1 MPRLKSL
8 RLLLC
13 LLIFGLSGSAL
24 RAQVMG
30 LVVDTVKAPLPM
42 VQIFDRDGAKLGQTR
57 LDGYFNLNLRT
68 GSYKLIFSHPD
79 FYNTE
84 IPLVVRFNAKDTL
97 NVILTPKTE
106 KLEGAEIRKEYKD
119 PAADY
124 IRKAIA
130 QRDYWHSRIPNQS
143 ADIYI
148 KAFEISE
155 QKLKNKPGAVTAK
168 ADIDELDA
176 AALNNGSDPYNESAA
191 ATVMATTETQVN
203 GGDTQKVKLLN
214 NATAFIEIAMQRDAT
229 TDGKIK
235 ETRNG
240 VKKVGS
246 KAGLFYLSTTEG
258 DFNLYQ
264 NLLSVPALCPLP
276 IMSPLSNSALL
287 AYKFKFFGA
296 YQHPQYGRVLRIGMS
311 GRQTA
316 NATLSGELHLVDTT
330 FWILKS
336 ELKFPRHL
344 MAEYDAMTLIQCQRL
359 DSNQYLLT
367 DSQRFNYITK
377 FGNTTNKATTLVD
390 YKKVTVVPAFPK
402 NHFGMEVS
410 KTTQEAYERDSLYWQ
425 QQRTQPLT
433 QQETKFINRADS
445 IQRVVTSDKYL
456 DSVEAKINKV
466 TFKSLFL
473 EGQGYRDRKKG
484 VTLRFQPLWNL
495 YQPWWPGGGRISL
508 WNSFDKTF
516 DNKKTYQFNEN
527 LSYGINNQDVRGTV
541 YMSHLYNPYKR
552 AMIFASIGR
561 DFGMVN
567 MNAAYLDLF
576 RRDNFYQNKHMNV
589 YHRQELV
596 NGLFLQVQGE
606 LSDRKDMSTYT
617 FDEFG
622 DSLFVNNR
630 PLKFVDHRAFF
641 ASVNLSYTPFQR
653 YMSEP
658 KQKVILGSAW
668 PTFSINYKQAV
679 PGVFKSNIDYQYL
692 EYRIDHSFPWG
703 LMGNSE
709 LRAVSGSFLSRRNVN
724 VVDYR
729 YQRRSDAGILTPPM
743 YAFQQ
748 LDSTFTTFKRFY
760 EVHFQHSFNG
770 SLVNKVPFLKKLSL
784 YEKAGV
790 NILYAP
796 ERRNLFFYEGYVGI
810 DKLVRVWRDR
820 FKVGIYYTAG
830 YANIFEKPRY
840 GFKINF
846 EYYDRLNNKW

>member
-1 MPRLKSL
+1 MKQRLMHIL
-8 RLLLC
+8 AILWL
-13 LLIFGLSGSAL
+13 GLATVQTTK
-24 RAQVMG
+24 AQIIG
-30 LVVDTVKAPLPM
+30 IVVDTARAPLPM
-42 VQIFDRDGAKLGQTR
+42 VQIFNRDGAKLGQTR

-79 FYNTE
+79 FYSVE
-84 IPLVVRFNAKDTL
+84 IPTLVTAQTKDTL
-97 NVILTPKTE
+97 NIILVPKTE
-106 KLEGAEIRKEYKD
+106 KIQGAEIRREYKD

-124 IRKAIA
+124 MRKAIA
-130 QRDYWHSRIPNQS
+130 QRDFWHSRIPNQS
-143 ADIYI
+143 AQIYI
-148 KAFEISE
+148 KAFEITA
-155 QKLKNKPGAVTAK
+155 QKIKPKSATA
-168 ADIDELDA
+168 ATDIDPLDA
-176 AALNNGSDPYNESAA
+176 AVIKNTNDPYANTVPVVSVSDTAKNKISA
-191 ATVMATTETQVN
+191 
-203 GGDTQKVKLLN
+203 
-214 NATAFIEIAMQRDAT
+214 NAFVEIAMQRDAS

-240 VKKVGS
+240 VQKVGS

-264 NLLSVPALCPLP
+264 NLLDVPALCPLP

-287 AYKFKFFGA
+287 AYRFKFLGA
-296 YQHPQYGRVLRIGMS
+296 YQHPLYGRVLRIGMT
-311 GRQTA
+311 GKQTA

-330 FWILKS
+330 YWILKA

-344 MAEYDAMTLIQCQRL
+344 MAEYDAMTLIQHNQL
-359 DSNQYLLT
+359 DSQEYLLI
-367 DSQRFNYITK
+367 DSQRFNYSTK
-377 FGNTTNKATTLVD
+377 YGKSLNKATTLVD
-390 YKKVTVVPAFPK
+390 YKSITVVPNFPK

-410 KTTQEAYERDSLYWQ
+410 KTTQEAYERDSTYWQ
-425 QQRTQPLT
+425 QQRTQPLSN
-433 QQETKFINRADS
+433 QETKFINTADS
-445 IQRVVTSDKYL
+445 IKRVVTSDKYL
-456 DSVEAKINKV
+456 DSVEAQINKV
-466 TFKSLFL
+466 TLKSLVL

-484 VTLRFQPLWNL
+484 ITLRFQPLWNL
-495 YQPWWPGGGRISL
+495 YQPWWPGGGRLSL

-516 DNKKTYQFNEN
+516 ENKKTFEFNEN
-527 LSYGINNQDVRGTV
+527 LSYGINNKDVRGTV
-541 YMSHLYNPYKR
+541 YMSHMYNPYKR
-552 AMIFASIGR
+552 ALIFASVGR

-567 MNAAYLDLF
+567 MNAAYIDLF
-576 RRDNFYQNKHMNV
+576 RRDNFYQNKHINV
-589 YHRQELV
+589 YHRQELI

-606 LSDRKDMSTYT
+606 LSDRKDMSTYV

-622 DSLFVNNR
+622 DSLFENNR
-630 PLKFVDHRAFF
+630 PLKFIDHRAFF
-641 ASVNLSYTPFQR
+641 ASFNLSYTPFQR

-703 LMGNSE
+703 LLGTSE
-709 LRAVSGSFLSRRNVN
+709 LRAVSGSFLSSRNVN

-729 YQRRSDAGILTPPM
+729 YQRRADPVIFTPPM
-743 YAFQQ
+743 FAFQQ

-760 EVHFQHSFNG
+760 EVHYQHSFNG
-770 SLVNKVPFLKKLSL
+770 SLVNKIPFLKKLSL

-790 NILYAP
+790 NMLYAP

-810 DKLVRVWRDR
+810 DKLVRLWRDR
-820 FKVGIYYTAG
+820 YKIGIYYTAG
-830 YANIFEKPRY
+830 YANLFEKPRY

>member
-1 MPRLKSL
+1 MKQRLMHIL
-8 RLLLC
+8 AILWL
-13 LLIFGLSGSAL
+13 GLATVQTTK
-24 RAQVMG
+24 AQIIG
-30 LVVDTVKAPLPM
+30 IVVDTARAPLPM
-42 VQIFDRDGAKLGQTR
+42 VQIFNRDGAKLGQTR

-79 FYNTE
+79 FYSVE
-84 IPLVVRFNAKDTL
+84 IPTLVTAQTKDTL
-97 NVILTPKTE
+97 NIILVPKTE
-106 KLEGAEIRKEYKD
+106 KIQGAEIRREYKD

-124 IRKAIA
+124 MRKAIA
-130 QRDYWHSRIPNQS
+130 QRDFWHSRIPNQS
-143 ADIYI
+143 AQIYI
-148 KAFEISE
+148 KAFEITE
-155 QKLKNKPGAVTAK
+155 QKIKPKSATA
-168 ADIDELDA
+168 ATDIDPLDA
-176 AALNNGSDPYNESAA
+176 AVIKNTNDPYANTVPVVSVSDTAKNKISA
-191 ATVMATTETQVN
+191 
-203 GGDTQKVKLLN
+203 
-214 NATAFIEIAMQRDAT
+214 NAFVEIAMQRDAS

-240 VKKVGS
+240 VQKVGS

-264 NLLSVPALCPLP
+264 NLLDVPALCPLP

-287 AYKFKFFGA
+287 AYRFKFLGA
-296 YQHPQYGRVLRIGMS
+296 YQHPLYGRVLRIGMT
-311 GRQTA
+311 GKQTA

-330 FWILKS
+330 YWILKA

-344 MAEYDAMTLIQCQRL
+344 MAEYDAMTLIQHNQL
-359 DSNQYLLT
+359 DSQEYLLI
-367 DSQRFNYITK
+367 DSQRFNYSTK
-377 FGNTTNKATTLVD
+377 YGKSLNKATTLVD
-390 YKKVTVVPAFPK
+390 YKSITVVPNFPK

-410 KTTQEAYERDSLYWQ
+410 KTTQEAYERDSTYWQ
-425 QQRTQPLT
+425 QQRTQPLSN
-433 QQETKFINRADS
+433 QETKFINTADS
-445 IQRVVTSDKYL
+445 IKRVVTSDKYL
-456 DSVEAKINKV
+456 DSVEAQINKV
-466 TFKSLFL
+466 TLKSLVL

-484 VTLRFQPLWNL
+484 ITLRFQPLWNL
-495 YQPWWPGGGRISL
+495 YQPWWPGGGRLSL

-516 DNKKTYQFNEN
+516 ENKKTFEFNEN
-527 LSYGINNQDVRGTV
+527 LSYGINNKDVRGTV
-541 YMSHLYNPYKR
+541 YMSHMYNPYKR
-552 AMIFASIGR
+552 ALIFASVGR

-567 MNAAYLDLF
+567 MNAAYIDLF
-576 RRDNFYQNKHMNV
+576 RRDNFYQNKHINV
-589 YHRQELV
+589 YHRQELI

-606 LSDRKDMSTYT
+606 LSDRKDMSTYV

-622 DSLFVNNR
+622 DSLFENNR
-630 PLKFVDHRAFF
+630 PLKFIDHRAFF
-641 ASVNLSYTPFQR
+641 ASFNLSYTPFQR

-703 LMGNSE
+703 LLGTSD
-709 LRAVSGSFLSRRNVN
+709 LRAVSGSFLSSRNVN

-729 YQRRSDAGILTPPM
+729 YQRRADQVIFTPPM
-743 YAFQQ
+743 FAFQQ

-760 EVHFQHSFNG
+760 EVHYQHSFNG
-770 SLVNKVPFLKKLSL
+770 SLVNKIPFLKKLSL

-790 NILYAP
+790 NMLYAP

-810 DKLVRVWRDR
+810 DKLVRLWRDR
-820 FKVGIYYTAG
+820 FKIGIYYTAG
-830 YANIFEKPRY
+830 YANLFEKPRY

>member
-1 MPRLKSL
+1 MQTLHRL
-8 RLLLC
+8 RFLLLA
-13 LLIFGLSGSAL
+13 LVLGLSAAK
-24 RAQVMG
+24 AQAQITG
-30 LVVDTVKAPLPM
+30 LVVDTAKAPLPL

-57 LDGYFNLNLRT
+57 LDGYFNLDLRS
-68 GSYKLIFSHPD
+68 GSYKLVFAHPD
-79 FYNTE
+79 FYSTE
-84 IPLVVRFNAKDTL
+84 IPLVVRYNTKDTL
-97 NVILTPKTE
+97 NIILTPKTE
-106 KLEGAEIRKEYKD
+106 KIQGAEIIREYKD
-119 PAADY
+119 PAAEY
-124 IRKAIA
+124 MRKAIA
-130 QRDYWHSRIPNQS
+130 QRDYWHSRNPNQS

-155 QKLKNKPGAVTAK
+155 QKVKNKPAAQP
-168 ADIDELDA
+168 DIDPLDA
-176 AALNNGSDPYNESAA
+176 AALNNGTDPYSEGVPVPQNPS
-191 ATVMATTETQVN
+191 QN
-203 GGDTQKVKLLN
+203 PLDTNKTKLLN
-214 NATAFIEIAMQRDAT
+214 NASAFVEIAMQRDAS

-240 VKKVGS
+240 VQKVGS
-246 KAGLFYLSTTEG
+246 KVGLFYLSTTEG

-264 NLLSVPALCPLP
+264 NLLNVQALCPLP

-287 AYKFKFFGA
+287 AYRFKFLGA
-296 YQHPQYGRVLRIGMS
+296 YQHPQYGRVLRIGMN

-316 NATLSGELHLVDTT
+316 NATLSGEIHLVDTT
-330 FWILKS
+330 YWILKA
-336 ELKFPRHL
+336 ELKFPKHL
-344 MAEYDAMTLIQCQRL
+344 MAEYDAMTLTQYQQL
-359 DSNQYLLT
+359 DSNNYLLT
-367 DSQRFNYITK
+367 DSQRFFYTTK
-377 FGNTTNKATTLVD
+377 FGKTTNKATTLVD
-390 YKKVTVVPAFPK
+390 YKKVSVVPAFPK
-402 NHFGMEVS
+402 NHFGLEVS
-410 KTTQEAYERDSLYWQ
+410 KTTQEAYERDSTYWQ
-425 QQRTQPLT
+425 QQRTQPLS
-433 QQETKFINRADS
+433 QQETKFINTADS
-445 IQRVVTSDKYL
+445 IKRVVTSDKYL
-456 DSVEAKINKV
+456 DSVEAGINKV
-466 TFKSLFL
+466 TPKSLLL

-484 VTLRFQPLWNL
+484 ITMRFQPLWNI
-495 YQPWWPGGGRISL
+495 YQPWWPGGTRISL

-516 DNKKTYQFNEN
+516 KNKKTFEFNEN
-527 LSYGINNQDVRGTV
+527 LSYGINNNDLRGTI
-541 YMSHLYNPYKR
+541 YMSHMYNPYKR
-552 AMIFASIGR
+552 AMIFASVGR

-576 RRDNFYQNKHMNV
+576 RRNNFYQNKHVNV
-589 YHRQELV
+589 YHRQELI
-596 NGLFLQVQGE
+596 NGLFVQVQGE
-606 LSDRKDMSTYT
+606 LSDRKDMSTYV

-622 DSLFVNNR
+622 DSLFENNL

-679 PGVFKSNIDYQYL
+679 PGIFKSNSDFQYL

-709 LRAVSGSFLSRRNVN
+709 LKAVSGSFVSSRNIN

-729 YQRRSDAGILTPPM
+729 YQRRSDAFIFTPPM
-743 YAFQQ
+743 FAFQQ

-760 EVHFQHSFNG
+760 EVHYQHSFNG

-784 YEKAGV
+784 YERAGV
-790 NILYAP
+790 NLLYAP

-810 DKLVRVWRDR
+810 DKLVRIWRDR

-830 YANIFEKPRY
+830 YANLFEKPRY

>member
-1 MPRLKSL
+1 MKQRLMHIL
-8 RLLLC
+8 AILWL
-13 LLIFGLSGSAL
+13 GLATVQTTK
-24 RAQVMG
+24 AQIIG
-30 LVVDTVKAPLPM
+30 IVVDTARAPLPM
-42 VQIFDRDGAKLGQTR
+42 VQIFNRDGAKLGQTR

-79 FYNTE
+79 FYSVE
-84 IPLVVRFNAKDTL
+84 IPTLVTAQTKDTL
-97 NVILTPKTE
+97 NIILVPKTE
-106 KLEGAEIRKEYKD
+106 KIQGAEIRREYKD

-124 IRKAIA
+124 MRKAIA
-130 QRDYWHSRIPNQS
+130 QRDFWHSRIPNQS
-143 ADIYI
+143 AQIYI
-148 KAFEISE
+148 KAFEITE
-155 QKLKNKPGAVTAK
+155 QKIKPK
-168 ADIDELDA
+168 AATVATDIDPLDA
-176 AALNNGSDPYNESAA
+176 AVINNTNDPYANTVPVVSVSDTAKNRISA
-191 ATVMATTETQVN
+191 
-203 GGDTQKVKLLN
+203 
-214 NATAFIEIAMQRDAT
+214 NAFVEIAMQRDAS

-240 VKKVGS
+240 VQKVGS

-264 NLLSVPALCPLP
+264 NLLDVPALCPLP

-287 AYKFKFFGA
+287 AYRFKFLGA
-296 YQHPQYGRVLRIGMS
+296 YQHPQYGRVLRIGMT
-311 GRQTA
+311 GKQTA

-330 FWILKS
+330 YWILKA

-344 MAEYDAMTLIQCQRL
+344 MAEYDAMTLIQYNQL
-359 DSNQYLLT
+359 DSQEYLLI
-367 DSQRFNYITK
+367 DSQRFNYSTK
-377 FGNTTNKATTLVD
+377 YGKSLNKATTLVD
-390 YKKVTVVPAFPK
+390 YKSITVVPNFPK

-410 KTTQEAYERDSLYWQ
+410 KTTQEAYERDSTYWQ
-425 QQRTQPLT
+425 QQRTQPLSN
-433 QQETKFINRADS
+433 QETKFINTADS
-445 IQRVVTSDKYL
+445 IKRVVTSDKYL
-456 DSVEAKINKV
+456 DSVEAQINKV
-466 TFKSLFL
+466 TLKSLVL

-484 VTLRFQPLWNL
+484 ITLRFQPLWNI
-495 YQPWWPGGGRISL
+495 YQPWWPGGGRLSL

-516 DNKKTYQFNEN
+516 ENKKTFEFNEN
-527 LSYGINNQDVRGTV
+527 LSYGINNKDVRGTV
-541 YMSHLYNPYKR
+541 YMSHMYNPYKR
-552 AMIFASIGR
+552 ALIFASVGR

-567 MNAAYLDLF
+567 MNAAYIDLF
-576 RRDNFYQNKHMNV
+576 RRDNFYQNKHINV
-589 YHRQELV
+589 YHRQELI

-606 LSDRKDMSTYT
+606 LSDRKDMSTYV

-622 DSLFVNNR
+622 DSLFENNR
-630 PLKFVDHRAFF
+630 PLKFIDHRAFF
-641 ASVNLSYTPFQR
+641 ASFNLSYTPFQR

-703 LMGNSE
+703 LLGTSE
-709 LRAVSGSFLSRRNVN
+709 LRAVSGSFLSSRNVN

-729 YQRRSDAGILTPPM
+729 YQRRADPVIFTPPM
-743 YAFQQ
+743 FAFQQ

-760 EVHFQHSFNG
+760 EVHYQHSFNG
-770 SLVNKVPFLKKLSL
+770 SLVNKIPFLKKLSL

-790 NILYAP
+790 NVLYAP

-810 DKLVRVWRDR
+810 DKLVRLWRDR
-820 FKVGIYYTAG
+820 YKIGVYYTAG
-830 YANIFEKPRY
+830 YANLFEKPRY

>member
-1 MPRLKSL
+1 MKQRLMHIL
-8 RLLLC
+8 AILWL
-13 LLIFGLSGSAL
+13 GLATVQTTK
-24 RAQVMG
+24 AQIIG
-30 LVVDTVKAPLPM
+30 IVVDTARAPLPM
-42 VQIFDRDGAKLGQTR
+42 VQIFNRDGAKLGQTR

-79 FYNTE
+79 FYSVE
-84 IPLVVRFNAKDTL
+84 IPTLVTAQTKDTL
-97 NVILTPKTE
+97 NIILVPKTE
-106 KLEGAEIRKEYKD
+106 KIQGAEIRREYKD

-124 IRKAIA
+124 MRKAIA
-130 QRDYWHSRIPNQS
+130 QRDFWYSRIPNQS
-143 ADIYI
+143 AQIYI
-148 KAFEISE
+148 KAFEITE
-155 QKLKNKPGAVTAK
+155 QKIKPK
-168 ADIDELDA
+168 AATVATDIDPLDA
-176 AALNNGSDPYNESAA
+176 AVINNTNDPYANTIPVVSVSDTAKNRISA
-191 ATVMATTETQVN
+191 
-203 GGDTQKVKLLN
+203 
-214 NATAFIEIAMQRDAT
+214 NAFVEIAMQRDAS

-240 VKKVGS
+240 VQKVGS

-264 NLLSVPALCPLP
+264 NLLDVPALCPLP

-287 AYKFKFFGA
+287 AYRFKFLGA
-296 YQHPQYGRVLRIGMS
+296 YQHPQYGRVLRIGMT
-311 GRQTA
+311 GKQTA

-330 FWILKS
+330 YWILKA

-344 MAEYDAMTLIQCQRL
+344 MAEYDAMTLIQYNQL
-359 DSNQYLLT
+359 DSQEYLLI
-367 DSQRFNYITK
+367 DSQRFNYSTK
-377 FGNTTNKATTLVD
+377 YGKSLNKATTLVD
-390 YKKVTVVPAFPK
+390 YKSITVVPNFPK

-410 KTTQEAYERDSLYWQ
+410 KTTQEAYERDSTYWQ
-425 QQRTQPLT
+425 QQRTQPLSN
-433 QQETKFINRADS
+433 QETKFINTADS
-445 IQRVVTSDKYL
+445 IKRVVTSDKYL
-456 DSVEAKINKV
+456 DSVEAQINKV
-466 TFKSLFL
+466 TLKSLVL

-484 VTLRFQPLWNL
+484 ITLRFQPLWNI
-495 YQPWWPGGGRISL
+495 YQPWWPGGGRLSL

-516 DNKKTYQFNEN
+516 ENKKTFEFNEN
-527 LSYGINNQDVRGTV
+527 LSYGINNKDVRGTI
-541 YMSHLYNPYKR
+541 YMSHMYNPYKR
-552 AMIFASIGR
+552 ALIFASVGR

-567 MNAAYLDLF
+567 MNAAYIDLF
-576 RRDNFYQNKHMNV
+576 RRDNFYQNKHINV
-589 YHRQELV
+589 YHRQELI

-606 LSDRKDMSTYT
+606 LSDRKDMSTYV

-622 DSLFVNNR
+622 DSLFENND
-630 PLKFVDHRAFF
+630 PLNFVDHRAFF
-641 ASVNLSYTPFQR
+641 ASFNLSYTPFQR

-703 LMGNSE
+703 LLGTSE
-709 LRAVSGSFLSRRNVN
+709 LRAVSGSFLSSRNVN

-729 YQRRSDAGILTPPM
+729 YQRRADPVIFTPPM
-743 YAFQQ
+743 FAFQQ

-760 EVHFQHSFNG
+760 EVHYQHSFNG
-770 SLVNKVPFLKKLSL
+770 SLVNKIPFLKKLSL

-790 NILYAP
+790 NVLYAP

-810 DKLVRVWRDR
+810 DKLVRIWRDR

-830 YANIFEKPRY
+830 YANLFEKPRY

>member
-1 MPRLKSL
+1 MQTLHRL
-8 RLLLC
+8 RFLLFALV
-13 LLIFGLSGSAL
+13 LGLSAASAQ
-24 RAQVMG
+24 AQITG
-30 LVVDTVKAPLPM
+30 LVVDTAKAPLPL

-57 LDGYFNLNLRT
+57 LDGYFNLDLRT
-68 GSYKLIFSHPD
+68 GSYKLVFSHPD
-79 FYNTE
+79 FYSTE
-84 IPLVVRFNAKDTL
+84 IPLVVRYNTKDTL
-97 NVILTPKTE
+97 NIILTPKTE
-106 KLEGAEIRKEYKD
+106 KIQGAEIRREYKD

-124 IRKAIA
+124 MRKAIA
-130 QRDYWHSRIPNQS
+130 QRDYWHSRIPNQT

-155 QKLKNKPGAVTAK
+155 QKVKNKPAANQSQP
-168 ADIDELDA
+168 DIDPLDA
-176 AALNNGSDPYNESAA
+176 AALNNGTDPYIESIPLPP
-191 ATVMATTETQVN
+191 N
-203 GGDTQKVKLLN
+203 PNPLDTNKTKLLN
-214 NATAFIEIAMQRDAT
+214 NASAFVEIAMQRDAS

-240 VKKVGS
+240 VQKVGS

-264 NLLSVPALCPLP
+264 NLLNVPALCPLP

-287 AYKFKFFGA
+287 AYRFKFLGA
-296 YQHPQYGRVLRIGMS
+296 YQHPQYGRVLRIGMN

-330 FWILKS
+330 YWILKAQ
-336 ELKFPRHL
+336 LNFPKHL
-344 MAEYDAMTLIQCQRL
+344 MAEYDAMTLTQYQQL
-359 DSNQYLLT
+359 DSNNHLLT
-367 DSQRFNYITK
+367 DSQRFFYTTK
-377 FGNTTNKATTLVD
+377 FGKTTNKATTLVD
-390 YKKVTVVPAFPK
+390 YKKITVVPAFPK
-402 NHFGMEVS
+402 NHFGLEVS
-410 KTTQEAYERDSLYWQ
+410 KTNQEAYERDSTYWQ
-425 QQRTQPLT
+425 QQRTQPLS
-433 QQETKFINRADS
+433 QQETKFINTADS
-445 IQRVVTSDKYL
+445 IKRVVTSDKYL

-466 TFKSLFL
+466 TLKSLVL

-484 VTLRFQPLWNL
+484 ITMRFQPLWNL
-495 YQPWWPGGGRISL
+495 YQPWWPGGARLSL
-508 WNSFDKTF
+508 WNGFDKTF
-516 DNKKTYQFNEN
+516 KNKKTFEFNEN
-527 LSYGINNQDVRGTV
+527 LSYGINNNDLRGTI
-541 YMSHLYNPYKR
+541 YMSHMYNPYKR
-552 AMIFASIGR
+552 AMIFASVGR

-567 MNAAYLDLF
+567 MNAAYVDLF
-576 RRDNFYQNKHMNV
+576 RRDNFYQNKHINV
-589 YHRQELV
+589 YHRQELI

-606 LSDRKDMSTYT
+606 LSDRKDMSTYV

-622 DSLFVNNR
+622 DSLFENNR

-679 PGVFKSNIDYQYL
+679 PGIFKSNIDYQYL

-703 LMGNSE
+703 LMGNSQ
-709 LRAVSGSFLSRRNVN
+709 LKAVSGSFLSSRNMN

-729 YQRRSDAGILTPPM
+729 YQRRSDPLIFTPPM
-743 YAFQQ
+743 FAFQQ

-760 EVHFQHSFNG
+760 EVHYQHSFNG

-784 YEKAGV
+784 YERAGV
-790 NILYAP
+790 NLLYAP

-810 DKLVRVWRDR
+810 DKLVRIWRDR

-830 YANIFEKPRY
+830 YANLFEKPRY

>member
-1 MPRLKSL
+1 MQTLHHL
-8 RLLLC
+8 RFLLLA
-13 LLIFGLSGSAL
+13 LVLGLSAASAQ
-24 RAQVMG
+24 AQITG
-30 LVVDTVKAPLPM
+30 LVVDTAKAPLPL

-57 LDGYFNLNLRT
+57 LDGYFNLDLRT
-68 GSYKLIFSHPD
+68 GSYKLVFAHPD
-79 FYNTE
+79 FYSTE
-84 IPLVVRFNAKDTL
+84 IPLVVRYNTKDTL
-97 NVILTPKTE
+97 NIILTPKTE
-106 KLEGAEIRKEYKD
+106 KIQGAEIIREYKD
-119 PAADY
+119 PAAEY
-124 IRKAIA
+124 MRKAIA
-130 QRDYWHSRIPNQS
+130 QRNYWHSRNPNQS

-155 QKLKNKPGAVTAK
+155 QKVKNKPAAQP
-168 ADIDELDA
+168 DIDPLDA
-176 AALNNGSDPYNESAA
+176 AALNNGTDPYSEGVPVPQNPS
-191 ATVMATTETQVN
+191 QN
-203 GGDTQKVKLLN
+203 PLDTNKTKLLN
-214 NATAFIEIAMQRDAT
+214 NASAFVEIAMQRDAS

-240 VKKVGS
+240 VQKVGS
-246 KAGLFYLSTTEG
+246 KVGLFYLSTTEG

-264 NLLSVPALCPLP
+264 NLLNVPALCPLP

-287 AYKFKFFGA
+287 AYRFKFLGA
-296 YQHPQYGRVLRIGMS
+296 YQHPQYGRVLRIGMN

-316 NATLSGELHLVDTT
+316 NATLSGEIHLVDTT
-330 FWILKS
+330 YWILKA
-336 ELKFPRHL
+336 ELKFPKHL
-344 MAEYDAMTLIQCQRL
+344 MAEYDAMTLTQYQQL
-359 DSNQYLLT
+359 DSNNYLLT
-367 DSQRFNYITK
+367 DSQRFFYTTK
-377 FGNTTNKATTLVD
+377 FGKTTNKATTLVD
-390 YKKVTVVPAFPK
+390 YKKVSVVPAFPK
-402 NHFGMEVS
+402 NHFGLEVS
-410 KTTQEAYERDSLYWQ
+410 KTTQEAYERDSTYWQ
-425 QQRTQPLT
+425 QQRTQPLS
-433 QQETKFINRADS
+433 QQETKFINTADS
-445 IQRVVTSDKYL
+445 IKRVVTSDKYL
-456 DSVEAKINKV
+456 DSVEAGINKV
-466 TFKSLFL
+466 TPKSLLL

-484 VTLRFQPLWNL
+484 ITMRFQPLWNI
-495 YQPWWPGGGRISL
+495 YQPWWPGGTRISL

-516 DNKKTYQFNEN
+516 KNKKTFEFNEN
-527 LSYGINNQDVRGTV
+527 LSYGINNNDLRGTI
-541 YMSHLYNPYKR
+541 YMSHMYNPYKR
-552 AMIFASIGR
+552 AMIFASVGR

-576 RRDNFYQNKHMNV
+576 RRNNFYQNKHVNV
-589 YHRQELV
+589 YHRQELI
-596 NGLFLQVQGE
+596 NGLFVQVQGE
-606 LSDRKDMSTYT
+606 LSDRKDMSTYV

-622 DSLFVNNR
+622 DSLFENNL

-679 PGVFKSNIDYQYL
+679 PGIFKSNSDFQYL

-709 LRAVSGSFLSRRNVN
+709 LKAVSGSFVSSRNIN

-729 YQRRSDAGILTPPM
+729 YQRRSDAFIFTPPM
-743 YAFQQ
+743 FAFQQ

-760 EVHFQHSFNG
+760 EVHYQHSFNG

-784 YEKAGV
+784 YERAGV
-790 NILYAP
+790 NLLYAP

-810 DKLVRVWRDR
+810 DKLVRIWRDR

-830 YANIFEKPRY
+830 YANLFEKPRY

>member
-1 MPRLKSL
+1 MKQRLMHIL
-8 RLLLC
+8 AILWL
-13 LLIFGLSGSAL
+13 GLATVQTTK
-24 RAQVMG
+24 AQIIG
-30 LVVDTVKAPLPM
+30 IVVDTARAPLPM
-42 VQIFDRDGAKLGQTR
+42 VQIFNRDGAKLGQTR

-79 FYNTE
+79 FYSVE
-84 IPLVVRFNAKDTL
+84 IPTLVTAQTKDTL
-97 NVILTPKTE
+97 NIILVPKTE
-106 KLEGAEIRKEYKD
+106 KIQGAEIRREYKD

-124 IRKAIA
+124 MRKAIA
-130 QRDYWHSRIPNQS
+130 QRDFWHSRIPNQS
-143 ADIYI
+143 AQIYI
-148 KAFEISE
+148 KAFEITE
-155 QKLKNKPGAVTAK
+155 QKIKPK
-168 ADIDELDA
+168 AATVATDIDPLDA
-176 AALNNGSDPYNESAA
+176 AVINNTNDPYANTIPVVSVSDTAKNRISA
-191 ATVMATTETQVN
+191 
-203 GGDTQKVKLLN
+203 
-214 NATAFIEIAMQRDAT
+214 NAFVEIAMQRDAS

-240 VKKVGS
+240 VQKVGS

-264 NLLSVPALCPLP
+264 NLLDVPALCPLP

-287 AYKFKFFGA
+287 AYRFKFLGA
-296 YQHPQYGRVLRIGMS
+296 YQHPQYGRVLRIGMT
-311 GRQTA
+311 GKQTA

-330 FWILKS
+330 YWILKA

-344 MAEYDAMTLIQCQRL
+344 MAEYDAMTLIQHNQL
-359 DSNQYLLT
+359 DSQEYLLI
-367 DSQRFNYITK
+367 DSQRFNYSTK
-377 FGNTTNKATTLVD
+377 YGKSLNKATTLVD
-390 YKKVTVVPAFPK
+390 YKSITVVPNFPK

-410 KTTQEAYERDSLYWQ
+410 KTTQEAYERDSTYWQ
-425 QQRTQPLT
+425 QQRTQPLSN
-433 QQETKFINRADS
+433 QETKFINTADS
-445 IQRVVTSDKYL
+445 IKRVVTSDKYL
-456 DSVEAKINKV
+456 DSVEAQINKV
-466 TFKSLFL
+466 TLKSLVL

-484 VTLRFQPLWNL
+484 ITLRFQPLWNL
-495 YQPWWPGGGRISL
+495 YQPWWPGGGRLSL

-516 DNKKTYQFNEN
+516 ENKKTFEFNEN
-527 LSYGINNQDVRGTV
+527 LSYGINNKDVRGTV
-541 YMSHLYNPYKR
+541 YMSHMYNPYKR
-552 AMIFASIGR
+552 ALIFASVGR

-567 MNAAYLDLF
+567 MNAAYIDLF
-576 RRDNFYQNKHMNV
+576 RRDNFYQNKHINV
-589 YHRQELV
+589 YHRQELI

-606 LSDRKDMSTYT
+606 LSDRKDMSTYV

-622 DSLFVNNR
+622 DSLFENND
-630 PLKFVDHRAFF
+630 PLNFIDHRAFF
-641 ASVNLSYTPFQR
+641 ASFNLSYTPFQR

-703 LMGNSE
+703 LLGTSE
-709 LRAVSGSFLSRRNVN
+709 LRAVSGSFLSSRNVN

-729 YQRRSDAGILTPPM
+729 YQRRADPVIFTPPM
-743 YAFQQ
+743 FAFQQ

-760 EVHFQHSFNG
+760 EVHYQHSFNG
-770 SLVNKVPFLKKLSL
+770 SLVNKIPFLKKLSL

-790 NILYAP
+790 NVLYAP

-810 DKLVRVWRDR
+810 DKLVRIWRDR

-830 YANIFEKPRY
+830 YANLFEKPRY

>member
-1 MPRLKSL
+1 MQTLHRL
-8 RLLLC
+8 RFLLLA
-13 LLIFGLSGSAL
+13 LVLGLSAAK
-24 RAQVMG
+24 AQAQITG
-30 LVVDTVKAPLPM
+30 LVVDTAKAPLPL

-57 LDGYFNLNLRT
+57 LDGYFNLDLRS
-68 GSYKLIFSHPD
+68 GSYKLVFAHPD
-79 FYNTE
+79 FYSTE
-84 IPLVVRFNAKDTL
+84 IPLVVRYNTKDTL
-97 NVILTPKTE
+97 NIILTPKTE
-106 KLEGAEIRKEYKD
+106 KIQGAEIIREYKD
-119 PAADY
+119 PAAEY
-124 IRKAIA
+124 MRKAIA
-130 QRDYWHSRIPNQS
+130 QRDYWHSRNPNQS

-155 QKLKNKPGAVTAK
+155 QKVKNKPAAQP
-168 ADIDELDA
+168 DIDPLDA
-176 AALNNGSDPYNESAA
+176 AALNNGTDPYSEGVPVPQNPS
-191 ATVMATTETQVN
+191 QN
-203 GGDTQKVKLLN
+203 PLDTNKTKLLN
-214 NATAFIEIAMQRDAT
+214 NASAFVEIAMQRDAS

-240 VKKVGS
+240 VQKVGS
-246 KAGLFYLSTTEG
+246 KVGLFYLSTTEG

-264 NLLSVPALCPLP
+264 NLLNVPALCPLP

-287 AYKFKFFGA
+287 AYRFKFLGA
-296 YQHPQYGRVLRIGMS
+296 YQHPQYGRVLRIGMN

-316 NATLSGELHLVDTT
+316 NATLSGEIHLVDTT
-330 FWILKS
+330 YWILKA
-336 ELKFPRHL
+336 ELKFPKHL
-344 MAEYDAMTLIQCQRL
+344 MAEYDAMTLTQYQQL
-359 DSNQYLLT
+359 DSNNYLLT
-367 DSQRFNYITK
+367 DSQRFFYTTK
-377 FGNTTNKATTLVD
+377 FGKTTNKATTLVD
-390 YKKVTVVPAFPK
+390 YKKVSVVPAFPK
-402 NHFGMEVS
+402 NHFGLEVS
-410 KTTQEAYERDSLYWQ
+410 KTTQEAYERDSTYWQ
-425 QQRTQPLT
+425 QQRTQPLS
-433 QQETKFINRADS
+433 QQETKFINTADS
-445 IQRVVTSDKYL
+445 IKRVVTSDKYL
-456 DSVEAKINKV
+456 DSVEAGINKV
-466 TFKSLFL
+466 TPKSLLL

-484 VTLRFQPLWNL
+484 ITMRFQPLWNI
-495 YQPWWPGGGRISL
+495 YQPWWPGGTRISL

-516 DNKKTYQFNEN
+516 KNKKTFEFNEN
-527 LSYGINNQDVRGTV
+527 LSYGINNNDLRGTI
-541 YMSHLYNPYKR
+541 YMSHMYNPYKR
-552 AMIFASIGR
+552 AMIFASVGR

-576 RRDNFYQNKHMNV
+576 RRNNFYQNKHVNV
-589 YHRQELV
+589 YHRQELI
-596 NGLFLQVQGE
+596 NGLFVQVQGE
-606 LSDRKDMSTYT
+606 LSDRKDMSTYV

-622 DSLFVNNR
+622 DSLFENNL

-679 PGVFKSNIDYQYL
+679 PGIFKSNSDFQYL

-709 LRAVSGSFLSRRNVN
+709 LKAVSGSFVSSRNIN

-729 YQRRSDAGILTPPM
+729 YQRRSDAFIFTPPM
-743 YAFQQ
+743 FAFQQ

-760 EVHFQHSFNG
+760 EVHYQHSFNG

-784 YEKAGV
+784 YERAGV
-790 NILYAP
+790 NLLYAP

-810 DKLVRVWRDR
+810 DKLVRIWRDR

-830 YANIFEKPRY
+830 YANLFEKPRY

>member
-1 MPRLKSL
+1 MKQRLMHIL
-8 RLLLC
+8 AILWL
-13 LLIFGLSGSAL
+13 GLATVQTTK
-24 RAQVMG
+24 AQIIG
-30 LVVDTVKAPLPM
+30 IVVDTARAPLPM
-42 VQIFDRDGAKLGQTR
+42 VQIFNRDGAKLGQTR

-79 FYNTE
+79 FYSVE
-84 IPLVVRFNAKDTL
+84 IPTLVTAQTKDTL
-97 NVILTPKTE
+97 NIILVPKTE
-106 KLEGAEIRKEYKD
+106 KIQGAEIRREYKD

-124 IRKAIA
+124 MRKAIA
-130 QRDYWHSRIPNQS
+130 QRDFWHSRIPNQS
-143 ADIYI
+143 AQIYI
-148 KAFEISE
+148 KAFEITE
-155 QKLKNKPGAVTAK
+155 QKIKPKSATA
-168 ADIDELDA
+168 ATDIDPLDA
-176 AALNNGSDPYNESAA
+176 AVINNTNDPYTNTIPVVSVSDTAKNKISA
-191 ATVMATTETQVN
+191 
-203 GGDTQKVKLLN
+203 
-214 NATAFIEIAMQRDAT
+214 NAFVEIAMQRDAS

-240 VKKVGS
+240 VQKVGS

-264 NLLSVPALCPLP
+264 NLLDVPALCPLP

-287 AYKFKFFGA
+287 AYRFKFLGA
-296 YQHPQYGRVLRIGMS
+296 YQHPLYGRVLRIGMT
-311 GRQTA
+311 GKQTA

-330 FWILKS
+330 YWILKA

-344 MAEYDAMTLIQCQRL
+344 MAEYDAMTLIQHNQL
-359 DSNQYLLT
+359 DSQEYLLI
-367 DSQRFNYITK
+367 DSQRFNYSTK
-377 FGNTTNKATTLVD
+377 YGKSLNKATTLVD
-390 YKKVTVVPAFPK
+390 YKSITVVPNFPK

-410 KTTQEAYERDSLYWQ
+410 KTTQEAYERDSTYWQ
-425 QQRTQPLT
+425 QQRTQPLSN
-433 QQETKFINRADS
+433 QETKFINTADS
-445 IQRVVTSDKYL
+445 IKRVVTSDKYL
-456 DSVEAKINKV
+456 DSVEAQINKV
-466 TFKSLFL
+466 TLKSLVL

-484 VTLRFQPLWNL
+484 ITLRFQPLWNI
-495 YQPWWPGGGRISL
+495 YQPWWPGGGRVSL

-516 DNKKTYQFNEN
+516 ENKKTFEFNEN
-527 LSYGINNQDVRGTV
+527 LSYGINNKDVRGTV
-541 YMSHLYNPYKR
+541 YMSHMYNPYKR
-552 AMIFASIGR
+552 ALIFASVGR

-567 MNAAYLDLF
+567 MNAAYIDLF
-576 RRDNFYQNKHMNV
+576 RRDNFYQNKHINV
-589 YHRQELV
+589 YHRQELI

-606 LSDRKDMSTYT
+606 LSDRKDMSTYV

-622 DSLFVNNR
+622 DSLFENNR
-630 PLKFVDHRAFF
+630 PLKFIDHRAFF
-641 ASVNLSYTPFQR
+641 ASFNLSYTPFQR

-703 LMGNSE
+703 LLGTSE
-709 LRAVSGSFLSRRNVN
+709 LRAVSGSFLSSRNVN

-729 YQRRSDAGILTPPM
+729 YQRRADQVIFTPPM
-743 YAFQQ
+743 FAFQQ

-760 EVHFQHSFNG
+760 EVHYQHSFNG
-770 SLVNKVPFLKKLSL
+770 SLVNKIPFLKKLSL

-790 NILYAP
+790 NMLYAP

-810 DKLVRVWRDR
+810 DKLVRLWRDR
-820 FKVGIYYTAG
+820 YKIGIYYTAG
-830 YANIFEKPRY
+830 YANLFEKPRY